1 MFKELA
7 PLLRHRAILLTVTQ
21 VEDNQFRVNV
31 IPKKVTDGDNDA
43 LTTPVTVTGT
53 VEDLDAQL
61 PATLVNFVSSHL
73 ELENTLDRAKAE
85 MDAVGKAA
93 QAEARNKSKTVKK
106 AVPVEAP
113 VKKDEQKVAEPPKVP
128 GLFDKPAAGASA
140 TPSADSDEEA
150 EILAEINEGEEEV
163 EGRCR
168 LIALPGGAIAVI
180 SSEGLFSV
188 IDSGKSRVRPLTSRP
203 SEVVGIKKAQRHV
216 RTTSI
221 YFRNVPRAT

>member
-31 IPKKVTDGDNDA
+31 IPKKVTDSDNDA
-43 LTTPVTVTGT
+43 LTTPVSVTGT

-61 PATLVNFVSSHL
+61 PTTLVNFVSSHL

-85 MDAVGKAA
+85 MDAAGKAA

-113 VKKDEQKVAEPPKVP
+113 VKKDEQKAPEPPKVP
-128 GLFDKPAAGASA
+128 GLFDVSA
-140 TPSADSDEEA
+140 PVYTSPIASADSDEEA
-150 EILAEINEGEEEV
+150 EILAEIEEGEESEEEQEV
-163 EGRCR
+163 RV
-168 LIALPGGAIAVI
+168 AL
-180 SSEGLFSV
+180 
-188 IDSGKSRVRPLTSRP
+188 
-203 SEVVGIKKAQRHV
+203 
-216 RTTSI
+216 
-221 YFRNVPRAT
+221 